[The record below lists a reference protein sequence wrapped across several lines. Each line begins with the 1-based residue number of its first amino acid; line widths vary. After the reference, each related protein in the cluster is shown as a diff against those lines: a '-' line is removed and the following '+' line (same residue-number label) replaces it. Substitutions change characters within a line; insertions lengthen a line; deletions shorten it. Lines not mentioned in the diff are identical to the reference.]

1 MRKNS
6 TQPIFFV
13 YFRIMTKRI
22 LFIVCIWGLSLL
34 QCFAESA
41 QSDKAL
47 TFEMLTNAD
56 GLSHNNV
63 KCVFQDSKGFLWIGT
78 NSGLNRYDGKS
89 FLSFKNIPQDAKTIS
104 SNKIYGICEDKHQ
117 NLWIATDY
125 GFNQIIRETY
135 QCNRY
140 LVDTSKNA
148 PTVNNTIQ
156 GIFCDSEG
164 NIWVKTIKTISRLT
178 IKTGKLHSYVLENDI
193 FREEFDIVASPIFQD
208 SQGILW
214 IGTENGLGYYE
225 PSNDDFIFFKTDEY
239 LPNYISNNHI
249 LSIFEDSNNH
259 LWIGTENGLNEFNKS
274 NKQFVS
280 YYYSDQIK
288 SIVNGIAEGYAPYN
302 LWITTQNNG
311 LYRFNTHTK
320 EFTHIAHT
328 TQRKNI
334 STNQT
339 NCVVNSRNI
348 LWIGTQNGLN
358 KLDLKPKRF
367 QLLGNEDLSMG
378 IKYNYTSAICIEK
391 NLVFFG
397 TKFGGL
403 QIYDLTKQ
411 TRKTYSADLGNF
423 PSNTVT
429 SIIKLRNNEILIGCD
444 GYLILYNIATQRF
457 SSIDQ
462 IYKELHSFCITKK
475 KIKSLLYDAQNNL
488 WIGTNHG
495 IVRFNTET
503 KEISLFDKSELPSN
517 QINCF
522 YENHKNIVYI
532 GTEDGVCYYSYKSGL
547 FTEIP
552 IVFPYSTSVNKHI
565 YDITE
570 DYNGNIW
577 MGSNVGLIKCDAG
590 TIKCSIF
597 TTNDGLSSNEVYSVL
612 TNGKDVWIGTDNG
625 LSAFYTETG
634 VCKKFSLHDGIQ
646 DYEFSP
652 HSAIKANNGYMF
664 FGGTQG
670 INIFHP
676 DSIYV
681 SSIKPNLEFLGL
693 DYTNNDEKNHLQ
705 IKNGQSVNI
714 PYNNTNLKVSFAS
727 LDFTKPMLNQYKYYL
742 EGYTSDWTDLGNNNY
757 FDIVKLPVGKY
768 TLYVQASNDD
778 GIWSETKSVKIIVNP
793 PFWRTKLAYTIE
805 ILLVIILIIFI
816 LKQFTAKTRR
826 ANQRLLEKQEILNR
840 IEEQQVELEIKNKS
854 ILDSI
859 NYAKRIQLAIMP
871 ARAKFRHLLP
881 SSFILYLPKDIV
893 SGDFYW
899 ITEIDTKIF
908 IACSDCTG
916 HGVPGAFMSIIGYN
930 LLRTITKDKH
940 IHNASEIL
948 NYLNMSLI
956 ELLTKNELDDD
967 STVKDG
973 MDISI
978 CVFDKKTCVMEFAG
992 ALSRMLIFRNNQ
1004 FITIRGDKYPVG
1016 LNNDQDEPYT
1026 NAIIRVQPNDRF
1038 FMFSDGYA
1046 DQFGG
1051 SDGKKL
1057 KFKRFKANIL
1067 ACQHLPLMK
1076 QGIELKKQLQQWQG
1090 NWEQVDDILVMGFDF
1105 NVYLEKKE
1113 ERIRNANK

>member
-1 MRKNS
+1 MSKRKL
-6 TQPIFFV
+6 V
-13 YFRIMTKRI
+13 I
-22 LFIVCIWGLSLL
+22 LYLLVFSLL
-34 QCFAESA
+34 RCFAESA
-41 QSDKAL
+41 QSDKML

-89 FLSFKNIPQDAKTIS
+89 FLVFKNVPQDARTIS
-104 SNKIYGICEDKHQ
+104 SNKIFSICEDRHH
-117 NLWIATDY
+117 NIWVATDY

-148 PTVNNTIQ
+148 PTINNTIQ
-156 GIFCDSEG
+156 GIYCDSEG
-164 NIWVKTIKTISRLT
+164 NIWVKTIKAISHLN
-178 IKTGKLHSYVLENDI
+178 IKTGKLQSYLLEKDI
-193 FREEFDIVASPIFQD
+193 FREEFDLVANPFYQD
-208 SQGILW
+208 KQGILW

-225 PSNDDFIFFKTDEY
+225 PNNDEFIFFKTDDF
-239 LPNYISNNHI
+239 LTNHISNNHV
-249 LSIFEDSNNH
+249 LSIFEDSNNR
-259 LWIGTENGLNEFNKS
+259 LWIGTKNGLNEFDKS
-274 NKQFVS
+274 NKTFVT
-280 YYYSDQIK
+280 YYYSDQFK
-288 SIVNGIAEGYAPYN
+288 STVNGIAEGYAPYN
-302 LWITTQNNG
+302 LWISTENNG
-311 LYRFNTHTK
+311 LYRFDTRTK
-320 EFTHIAHT
+320 KFTHIAHT

-339 NCVVNSRNI
+339 NCVLNSRNI

-367 QLLGNEDLSMG
+367 QLLGNEDFTMG
-378 IKYNYTSAICIEK
+378 IKYNYTSAIWIEK

-403 QIYDLTKQ
+403 QIYDLNKQ
-411 TRKTYSADLGNF
+411 TRQTFSADLGNF

-429 SIIKLRNNEILIGCD
+429 SITKLFDNEILIGCD
-444 GYLILYNIATQRF
+444 GCIVLYNIANKSFT
-457 SSIDQ
+457 SID
-462 IYKELHSFCITKK
+462 KKFPELHSFCITKK
-475 KIKSLLYDAQNNL
+475 RIKCLLYDSHDNL
-488 WIGTNHG
+488 WIGTNYG
-495 IVRFNTET
+495 IVRFNTTT
-503 KEISLFDKSELPSN
+503 KELSHYDKSELPSN

-522 YENHKNIVYI
+522 YENHKNVIYI
-532 GTEDGVCYYSYKSGL
+532 GSEDGACYYNYKSGL

-565 YDITE
+565 YDINE

-577 MGSNVGLIKCDAG
+577 MGTNIGLIKCDAG
-590 TIKCSIF
+590 TTKCSIY

-612 TNGKDVWIGTDNG
+612 THDKDVWLGTDNG

-634 VCKKFSLHDGIQ
+634 MCKKFSLHDGIQ

-652 HSAIKANNGYMF
+652 HSAIVASNGYMF

-681 SSIKPNLEFLGL
+681 SSLKPNLEILGL
-693 DYTNNDEKNHLQ
+693 DYTVNDEKTHQQ
-705 IKNGQSVNI
+705 IKNGQVITI
-714 PYNNTNLKVSFAS
+714 PYNNSNIKLSFAA
-727 LDFTKPMLNQYKYYL
+727 LDFTKPMLNHYKYFL
-742 EGYTSDWTDLGNNNY
+742 EGYTDDWTDLGNNNY
-757 FDIVKLPVGKY
+757 FDLIKLPVGKY
-768 TLYVQASNDD
+768 TLHLLAANDE
-778 GIWSETKSVKIIVNP
+778 GIWSDEKIIKIVVPP
-793 PFWRTKLAYTIE
+793 PFWRTNFAYGLE
-805 ILLVIILIIFI
+805 LFVAILLILFI
-816 LKQFTAKTRR
+816 VNQITRKTRR
-826 ANQRLLEKQEILNR
+826 TNQRLLEKQEILNR
-840 IEEQQVELEIKNKS
+840 IEEQQNELEIKNKN

-859 NYAKRIQLAIMP
+859 TYAKRIQLAIMP

-956 ELLTKNELDDD
+956 ELLSKNELDDN
-967 STVKDG
+967 TAVKDG

-1004 FITIRGDKYPVG
+1004 FITVRGDKYPVG

-1026 NAIIRVQPNDRF
+1026 NAIIRVQPNDKF
-1038 FMFSDGYA
+1038 YMFSDGYA

-1051 SDGKKL
+1051 KDGKKL
-1057 KFKRFKANIL
+1057 KFRRFKANIL
-1067 ACQHLPLMK
+1067 ACQHLPLIK

-1090 NWEQVDDILVMGFDF
+1090 SWEQVDDILVMGFDF
-1105 NVYLEKKE
+1105 NVYLQEKE
-1113 ERIRNANK
+1113 ERIKAQKK